1 MKTDSGQNAIKDLD
15 ITLVN
20 FNEDSIINITDI
32 TPHFNIYESIFNQF
46 CTIELVVADATNLIS
61 KLPIVGEEYI
71 NIRYRTAGLKSD
83 ESKEE
88 FLLRTRS
95 FRIYKLSEREENN
108 EGTQNFKLHGI
119 DDHCFVNE
127 AYSINQSFVGSNCIA
142 ACEAVFKS
150 YFIDPDTFR
159 PFDKQQLNLVDNG
172 DKIKEKK
179 YETAEEH
186 KSVNNSNF
194 IAPGLTPVEVI
205 NYLKDE
211 AISKNTEDTSNYL
224 FFQNVNGFHLRTLG
238 NLKEQGAKYAYF
250 LKNVL
255 STEVSKKEEDEAD
268 ITTGLERNSILS
280 YQFKKTFD
288 TLNSLNSGFYG
299 NRVVAIDLLT
309 KKYDERIFTYNTEW
323 PRLNPIEK
331 GANAAK
337 LHSDSGTASAGVNML
352 AQLGSTQT
360 RFVSTELL
368 SNSIPTGNPTN
379 FSANEHPSYK
389 QTPYFYPID
398 KKDPDE
404 MKDKLVGTLKNEDAN
419 KRMDSFVNGDNKIKH
434 PKTRHEK
441 LNREIG
447 AIASLDSIILNLMVP
462 GNSDIQAGDI
472 IHVFIPDE
480 QEKTKYMS
488 ILGQTEPR
496 MLVTDVRQ
504 SYLMSA
510 SAYITTLT
518 CVKDSLNTS
527 VEKLYLSGLGSI
539 D

>member
-1 MKTDSGQNAIKDLD
+1 MVTESQQNAIKDLD
-15 ITLVN
+15 ISLIN
-20 FNEDSIINITDI
+20 FNEDSVINITDI
-32 TPHFNIYESIFNQF
+32 TPHFNIFESIFNQY
-46 CTIELVVADATNLIS
+46 CTIELIIADSNNLIS
-61 KLPIVGEEYI
+61 RLPIVGEEYI
-71 NIRYRTAGLKSD
+71 NIRYRTAGVKANEAKD
-83 ESKEE
+83 EYT
-88 FLLRTRS
+88 LRTRS
-95 FRIYKLSEREENN
+95 FRVYKLSEREENN

-127 AYSINQSFVGSNCIA
+127 AFSINQSFVGQNCIA

-150 YFIDPDTFR
+150 YFIDPVEFR
-159 PFDKQQLNLVDNG
+159 PFDKQQFNLVDNEN
-172 DKIKEKK
+172 KIVQKK
-179 YETAEEH
+179 YETADEF
-186 KSVNNSNF
+186 KSTNNSNF

-211 AISKNTEDTSNYL
+211 AVHKNTDETSNYL

-238 NLKEQGAKYAYF
+238 NLKEQSSKYTYF
-250 LKNVL
+250 LKNELAESGSV
-255 STEVSKKEEDEAD
+255 KEKNEAD
-268 ITTGLERNSILS
+268 DTTGLARNSILS
-280 YQFKKTFD
+280 YKFEKTFD
-288 TLNSLNSGFYG
+288 TLNGVNSGFYG

-331 GANAAK
+331 GPNAAK
-337 LHSDSGTASAGVNML
+337 LHSDSGTASAGINML
-352 AQLGSTQT
+352 AQIGSTQT
-360 RFVSTELL
+360 RYISTELL

-398 KKDPDE
+398 KKDPNE
-404 MKDKLVGTLKNEDAN
+404 MKDKLVGTLKNEDA
-419 KRMDSFVNGDNKIKH
+419 KFRMVAFVRDDNKLKN
-434 PKTRHEK
+434 PKLKHEK

-447 AIASLDSIILNLMVP
+447 AVSALDSIILNLMVP
-462 GNSDIQAGDI
+462 GNSEIQAGDM

-480 QEKTKYMS
+480 QDETKYMS

-510 SAYITTLT
+510 SAYVTTLT
-518 CVKDSLNTS
+518 CVKDSLKMS
-527 VEKLYLSGLGSI
+527 VEKLYQSGLGA
-539 D
+539 

>member
-1 MKTDSGQNAIKDLD
+1 MATEAETNAIKDLD
-15 ITLVN
+15 ISLVN
-20 FNEDSIINITDI
+20 FNEQSVINITDI
-32 TPHFNIYESIFNQF
+32 TPHFNIYESIFNQY
-46 CTIELVVADATNLIS
+46 CTIELIIADSNSLIS
-61 KLPIVGEEYI
+61 RLPIVGEEYI
-71 NIRYRTAGLKSD
+71 AIRYRTAGLKVD
-83 ESKEE
+83 KEE
-88 FLLRTRS
+88 YTLRTRS
-95 FRIYKLSEREENN
+95 FRIYKLSERDENN

-150 YFIDPDTFR
+150 YFIDPIEFR
-159 PFDKQQLNLVDNG
+159 PFDKQQFNLVDNDNG
-172 DKIKEKK
+172 IIEKK
-179 YETAEEH
+179 YETAEQH
-186 KSVNNSNF
+186 QSKNTSTF

-211 AISKNTEDTSNYL
+211 AVHKDTEETSNYL

-238 NLKEQGAKYAYF
+238 NLKEQTAKYAYF

-255 STEVSKKEEDEAD
+255 SEGVSKKEVKEVDN
-268 ITTGLERNSILS
+268 TTGLERNNILS

-288 TLNSLNSGFYG
+288 TLNNINSGFYG

-323 PRLNPIEK
+323 PRLNPIER
-331 GANAAK
+331 GPEAAK
-337 LHSDSGTASAGVNML
+337 LHSDSGTKDQDINML
-352 AQLGSTQT
+352 AQIGSTQT
-360 RFVSTELL
+360 RFISTELL

-379 FSANEHPSYK
+379 FSANESPSYK

-404 MKDKLVGTLKNEDAN
+404 MRDKLFGTLKNEDA
-419 KRMDSFVNGDNKIKH
+419 KYRMVAFVRDDNKLKN
-434 PKTRHEK
+434 PRLKHEK

-447 AIASLDSIILNLMVP
+447 AISALDSIILNIMVP
-462 GNSDIQAGDI
+462 GNSDIQAGDM

-480 QEKTKYMS
+480 QDNTKYMS

-510 SAYITTLT
+510 SAYVTALT
-518 CVKDSLNTS
+518 CVKDSLKLS
-527 VEKLYLSGLGSI
+527 VEKLYQSGIGGG
-539 D
+539 